1 MISEKMQ
8 VALNEQLNKELFSSY
23 LYKSMA
29 AYFEDKNYT
38 GMAHWMKMQAEEEH
52 IHATKL
58 YDFIIKV
65 GSRVRLK
72 AIDEPQFEWA
82 SPKAAFEA
90 AYEHEQFISKNI
102 NDLLDLAID
111 ERDHATSTFLHW
123 YVDEQVEEEANAA
136 EIVRNFE
143 MVEDSKGGLFL
154 LDRELANRAAPAAAV

>member
-23 LYKSMA
+23 LYMA
-29 AYFEDKNYT
+29 MEAYFEDKNFV
-38 GMAHWMKMQAEEEH
+38 GMANWMKQQAEEEH

-72 AIDEPQFEWA
+72 AIDEPQSEWD
-82 SPKAAFEA
+82 SPKAAFQA
-90 AYEHEQFISKNI
+90 AYEHEQFISKSI

-136 EIVRNFE
+136 EIVRNLE

-154 LDRELANRAAPAAAV
+154 VDRELGNRPAPTPVV